1 VLEEFMD
8 VPTHP
13 LIIHFPVVL
22 VPLLALLAIA
32 YALVPLVRPHT
43 RWILGLL
50 AIAAPIATL
59 LAKLSGDAFFDRMIE
74 RDEITPEFFPRIEE
88 HQDLGTNALYASIVL
103 GVLTLAL
110 VYFVRPRARVA
121 VGAAVGGTA
130 EPGAAEARPAAAGS
144 NRVLSLVLTVLVV
157 VAAGVSLYYVI
168 RTGDTG
174 AKNVWEGR

>member
-1 VLEEFMD
+1 VLEEFMG
-8 VPTHP
+8 VPAHP
-13 LIIHFPVVL
+13 LLIHFPVVL

-43 RWILGLL
+43 QWVLGLL
-50 AIAAPIATL
+50 ALAAPVATL
-59 LAKLSGDAFFDRMIE
+59 VAKLSGDEFFDRMIA

-88 HQDLGTNALYASIVL
+88 HQDLGTNTLYATIAL

-121 VGAAVGGTA
+121 VGATVGGPA
-130 EPGAAEARPAAAGS
+130 EPGGAAARPAAAGS
-144 NRVLSLVLTVLVV
+144 NRILSLVLTVLIV